1 MLSAGLRQD
10 PDIILVGEIRDV
22 ETAEISLRA
31 SMTGHLVLS
40 TLHTNDSISSATR
53 LIDMG
58 VEPFLAASSIRAI
71 VAQRLV
77 RKLCEECSE
86 PQTLSKDEHEWL
98 RRHLDEHVIMNGT
111 PRRPVGCHRCN
122 QTGFRGRIG
131 IFEMLKMDDNLADA
145 LRRGDNALF
154 VDRANA
160 QAEFKPLLVSALEHV
175 INGVTTIQEAIRVAQ
190 QFETD
195 LPEVEGTALQEGL
208 GSKVQGLESDDAVL
222 SIEALN

>member
-1 MLSAGLRQD
+1 MLR
-10 PDIILVGEIRDV
+10 
-22 ETAEISLRA
+22 
-31 SMTGHLVLS
+31 
-40 TLHTNDSISSATR
+40 
-53 LIDMG
+53 
-58 VEPFLAASSIRAI
+58 
-71 VAQRLV
+71 
-77 RKLCEECSE
+77 
-86 PQTLSKDEHEWL
+86 
-98 RRHLDEHVIMNGT
+98 
-111 PRRPVGCHRCN
+111 
-122 QTGFRGRIG
+122 
-131 IFEMLKMDDNLADA
+131 MDDNLADA

-208 GSKVQGLESDDAVL
+208 GSKVEGLESDDAVL

>member
-1 MLSAGLRQD
+1 
-10 PDIILVGEIRDV
+10 
-22 ETAEISLRA
+22 
-31 SMTGHLVLS
+31 
-40 TLHTNDSISSATR
+40 
-53 LIDMG
+53 
-58 VEPFLAASSIRAI
+58 
-71 VAQRLV
+71 
-77 RKLCEECSE
+77 
-86 PQTLSKDEHEWL
+86 
-98 RRHLDEHVIMNGT
+98 
-111 PRRPVGCHRCN
+111 
-122 QTGFRGRIG
+122 
-131 IFEMLKMDDNLADA
+131 MDDNLADA

-208 GSKVQGLESDDAVL
+208 GSKVEGLESDDAVL